1 MPDALPPFLL
11 YFLGAALLPLLRGR
25 TRQAFAL
32 AVPLLA
38 FLNLHLL
45 APGRHWQVDLL
56 DFQLLLGRVDSWSL
70 LFLHVFTIL
79 SFIGILYIVR
89 ENQALDLSAG
99 LLYAGAAMG
108 AVLAGDLITLFFFWE
123 LLTLG
128 ALLCLLSGR
137 TPASGRAAKR
147 YLLVHVFGGV
157 VLLAGLVLHLAA
169 GGGPAFDKITLTGP
183 GPWLIFL
190 GIGINCAW
198 PLLGAWV
205 TDTYPEASIGGT
217 VFMATFTTKTA
228 VYVLART
235 FPGEPALIGIGV
247 AMAAIPI
254 FYAVIENDLRRVLAY
269 SLINQVGFMVVGVGL
284 GTALSLNGTAA
295 HVYCDTLF
303 KALLFMTVGSVIYR
317 TGKSKATELGGLCR
331 SMPWTC
337 LFCCIGAASI
347 SAFPLF
353 SGFASKS
360 IIMSA
365 VATEGHA
372 YVWLAL
378 LFASAGVFHHAGIKI
393 PFFAFF
399 SHDSRIRCQEAPM
412 NQLLAMGLAAGLC
425 LLIGIAPHA
434 TLYPMLPDPAAT
446 YEPYTLGHVTDQ
458 LALLLFSALAFTL
471 LMMAGL
477 YPAEIRSTNLDAD
490 WLYRKGGPAFHR
502 LADRGL
508 NGLNSLASRL
518 FLDRVVKGVVHFFEA
533 GLPRLACLVM
543 TPLWALRG
551 HDADRIEDER
561 RDLFRR
567 AKAGAFPVGL
577 TAFCAVILL
586 GLLAAYYYRVAK

>member
-1 MPDALPPFLL
+1 MPDAIPPFLI
-11 YFLGAALLPLLRGR
+11 YFLGAALVPLLRGR
-25 TRQAFAL
+25 FRQAWAL
-32 AVPLLA
+32 AVPALALLN
-38 FLNLHLL
+38 FYRLD
-45 APGRHWQVDLL
+45 PGVRWQIPLL
-56 DFQLLLGRVDSWSL
+56 DFQLILGRADNWSL
-70 LFLHVFTIL
+70 IFLHVFTIL

-89 ENQALDLSAG
+89 ENKALDLSAG

-108 AVLAGDLITLFFFWE
+108 AVLGGDLITLFFFWE

-128 ALLCLLSGR
+128 ALFCLLSGR
-137 TPASGRAAKR
+137 TPASGAAARR

-157 VLLAGLVLHLAA
+157 VLLAGIALHLA
-169 GGGPAFDKITLTGP
+169 GGGSLAFEKIALSGP
-183 GPWLIFL
+183 GSWLIFF
-190 GIGINCAW
+190 GVGINCAW

-228 VYVLART
+228 VYVLARV

-295 HVYCDTLF
+295 HVYCDTIF
-303 KALLFMTVGSVIYR
+303 KALLFMSVGAVMYR

-360 IIMSA
+360 MIMSA
-365 VATEGHA
+365 VASEGRA

-399 SHDSRIRCQEAPM
+399 SHDSGIRCKEAPL
-412 NQLLAMGLAAGLC
+412 NQLLAMGLAAALC
-425 LLIGIAPHA
+425 LLIGIAPQS
-434 TLYPMLPDPAAT
+434 TLYPMLPDTSAG
-446 YEPYTLGHVTDQ
+446 YEPYTVGHVADQ

-490 WLYRKGGPAFHR
+490 WFYRKGGPAFQW
-502 LADRGL
+502 LADKSL
-508 NGLNSLASRL
+508 NGLNALVSRL
-518 FLDRVVKGVVHFFEA
+518 FLGGFVKGINHFFEA
-533 GLPRLACLVM
+533 GLPRLACIVM
-543 TPLWALRG
+543 APLWAMRG
-551 HDADRIEDER
+551 HDASRIEDER
-561 RDLFRR
+561 RELFRR
-567 AKAGAFPVGL
+567 AKVGAFPVGV

-586 GLLAAYYYRVAK
+586 GLLAIYYCGVAR

>member
-11 YFLGAALLPLLRGR
+11 FFLGAALLPLLRGR
-25 TRQAFAL
+25 ARQAFAL
-32 AVPLLA
+32 AVPFLA

-45 APGRHWQVDLL
+45 VPGRHWQVDLL

-70 LFLHVFTIL
+70 IFLHVFTIL

-137 TPASGRAAKR
+137 TPASG
-147 YLLVHVFGGV
+147 
-157 VLLAGLVLHLAA
+157 LVLHLAA
-169 GGGPAFDKITLTGP
+169 GGSAAFDKIALTGP

-393 PFFAFF
+393 PFCAFV
-399 SHDSRIRCQEAPM
+399 SHDSGIRCKEAPM

-490 WLYRKGGPAFHR
+490 WLYRKGGRAFHR
-502 LADRGL
+502 LADRSL
-508 NGLNSLASRL
+508 NGLNTLASRL
-518 FLDRVVKGVVHFFEA
+518 FLGRVVKGVVHTLEA
-533 GLPRLACLVM
+533 GLPRLACFVM

-551 HDADRIEDER
+551 HDAARIEDER

-567 AKAGAFPVGL
+567 AKAGAFPVGV

-586 GLLAAYYYRVAK
+586 GFLAIIYYGVAG